1 MSSQTQ
7 QQDSTGGDSP
17 PSRSGQPSAE
27 QLVVGLPHL
36 GLVHSK
42 LVYLGIGYKE
52 IETSTDLGL
61 ALLSLDDVDAAGAL
75 LLKHGR
81 AAGQRGGSRAEPPT
95 SLEQVL
101 WGLRQSF
108 AAAYAGWTPV
118 LGKNRLVGRVHGV
131 GEISYGGTGEPEQAK
146 AASGLPPRAA
156 GPGRGV
162 RIGVLDTRLYPQPWL
177 AGGWAARYSDT
188 LTDFSQ
194 TLTAEGH
201 ATFVTG
207 LILRQAP
214 GATVEVRGVL
224 DEDGTAYS
232 WDVAKAM
239 VEFGRSG
246 LDILNL
252 SFSCYTEDGEPPLVL
267 SAAVDRLPQDVVVV
281 AAAGNH
287 GSPKDADGTPRSDDA
302 RRRPS
307 WPAALDDVI
316 AVGAVDAHG
325 RRAAFSPD
333 APWIDLL
340 APGVD
345 LTSTYLPQARSA
357 AQAYPVQ
364 YDGFARWSGTSF
376 SAALVT
382 GLIAAGAEPGRMP
395 ARGALLNILGARHSR
410 VAQDVLHS
418 SAPYLDLAGF

>member
-1 MSSQTQ
+1 MA
-7 QQDSTGGDSP
+7 GDE
-17 PSRSGQPSAE
+17 R
-27 QLVVGLPHL
+27 
-36 GLVHSK
+36 
-42 LVYLGIGYKE
+42 
-52 IETSTDLGL
+52 
-61 ALLSLDDVDAAGAL
+61 
-75 LLKHGR
+75 
-81 AAGQRGGSRAEPPT
+81 
-95 SLEQVL
+95 
-101 WGLRQSF
+101 
-108 AAAYAGWTPV
+108 
-118 LGKNRLVGRVHGV
+118 
-131 GEISYGGTGEPEQAK
+131 
-146 AASGLPPRAA
+146 LPPRAA

-287 GSPKDADGTPRSDDA
+287 GSPQDADGNPRSSVA
-302 RRRPS
+302 TLLNGTNGTLYSAIMLSTTR
-307 WPAALDDVI
+307 
-316 AVGAVDAHG
+316 G
-325 RRAAFSPD
+325 
-333 APWIDLL
+333 IDLL
-340 APGVD
+340 NDADKTIPPELGQMRSSFMTLNTARMIPT
-345 LTSTYLPQARSA
+345 LTPTNTLTPTITPTNTATLPVTPSTATPAATITPTLIATPQAPAVPTSA
-357 AQAYPVQ
+357 
-364 YDGFARWSGTSF
+364 
-376 SAALVT
+376 SA
-382 GLIAAGAEPGRMP
+382 
-395 ARGALLNILGARHSR
+395 
-410 VAQDVLHS
+410 
-418 SAPYLDLAGF
+418 F